1 MWPKIA
7 WNPRISSFSQVLA
20 NRNDFTVFR
29 LILTSILRIFNGKVI
44 DLFSQ
49 FAFIFF
55 GILPYINENIYKIEC
70 CLNESTF
77 LSAYVFS
84 VYLTEL

>member
-29 LILTSILRIFNGKVI
+29 LILTSILRIFNGQVI

-49 FAFIFF
+49 FAFIFLAF
-55 GILPYINENIYKIEC
+55 YLISMKI
-70 CLNESTF
+70 SIK
-77 LSAYVFS
+77 
-84 VYLTEL
+84 